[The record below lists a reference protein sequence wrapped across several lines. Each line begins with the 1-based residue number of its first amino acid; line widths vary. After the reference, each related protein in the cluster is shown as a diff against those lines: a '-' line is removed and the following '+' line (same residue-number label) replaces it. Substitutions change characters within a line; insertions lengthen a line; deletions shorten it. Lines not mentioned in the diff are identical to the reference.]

1 MRLYKISIRLSSGA
15 IWREWETTCTFAAME
30 FVHSFG
36 TVGFGLYSTSY
47 DGPAIPE
54 VTQTKTINQV

>member
-1 MRLYKISIRLSSGA
+1 MRLYKISLRLSSGYL
-15 IWREWETTCTFAAME
+15 WREWETTCTFAAME

-36 TVGFGLYSTSY
+36 TIGFGMYSHPY

-54 VTQTKTINQV
+54 IQQTKQI

>member
-15 IWREWETTCTFAAME
+15 IWREWETTCCISAMQ

-36 TVGFGLYSTSY
+36 PVGFGLYSTPY
-47 DGPAIPE
+47 NGPAIQE
-54 VTQTKTINQV
+54 VTQTKQIL